1 MLARLGVYVDGPAIA
16 TALWKKRNSEQRKHG
31 AAELPSAMSK
41 RSNVPLEARRGN
53 VFLRIPPFP
62 GTKVHA
68 FKELAGVR
76 GSAEEIVSLLRDL
89 KVGGSYWAAQP
100 NLPERYVLVRS
111 LESVDQARRLNS
123 NPVVLWTDEAQSA
136 GDVSIHGDAD
146 PWHMLSGASAVIV
159 DEDDEI
165 RAIAAILG
173 VATHVR
179 IRSTGHLEPDTVAPS
194 EIIANWLGP
203 SAYSDP
209 FTGAPMSVQDAVSL
223 CGFWRQLIDSN
234 RGIAGG
240 LGFAFWKRDHVA
252 PLLWGGGDFPFLRSA
267 RDVRSQALIAL
278 WRAKTSSEDVAALDW
293 ANVRTIEV
301 EDGFLRS
308 RGLGADCIPPLSITV
323 DRLGPYFDPIQPS
336 ELERLLQ
343 QGVFDDKLLDRARK
357 VRKVIVG
364 TGLGKYEC
372 QTGRV
377 SRRARYGR
385 HILVA
390 GQVEDDRAVQSGG
403 CGLVSNL
410 ELLARVRAQ
419 APNAFILYKPH
430 PDVVAGHRRGHI
442 PERLCLQ
449 YANEIVS
456 DIPIAAA
463 IDIVDEVHV
472 NTSLAGFEALLRE
485 KLVTTYGV
493 PFYAG
498 WGLTRDL
505 GPVPG
510 RRTARRTL
518 DELVAATL
526 LLYPRYLDPVTGLP
540 CPAEVVVDRLCNDA
554 SVPPGLLVRIRRLQG
569 RLMRRIRSLAE

>member
-1 MLARLGVYVDGPAIA
+1 MPLDA
-16 TALWKKRNSEQRKHG
+16 TRGG
-31 AAELPSAMSK
+31 A
-41 RSNVPLEARRGN
+41 
-53 VFLRIPPFP
+53 FLRIPPFP
-62 GTKVHA
+62 GAKIHA
-68 FKELAGVR
+68 FKTLAGA
-76 GSAEEIVSLLRDL
+76 GASADEIVSLLRDL

-100 NLPERYVLVRS
+100 NLPEHYVLVRS
-111 LESVDQARRLNS
+111 LNSVDQASRLNS
-123 NPVVLWTDEAQSA
+123 DPIVLWTDEARPLA
-136 GDVSIHGDAD
+136 DVVICGDAD

-165 RAIAAILG
+165 RTIAAILG
-173 VATHVR
+173 VAAYVR
-179 IRSTGHLEPDTVAPS
+179 IRSTGHLHRDTATTS
-194 EIIANWLGP
+194 ELIAAWLGA
-203 SAYSDP
+203 SAYGDP
-209 FTGAPMSVQDAVSL
+209 FTGAPMSVRDAVLL

-240 LGFAFWKRDHVA
+240 LGFAFWKRHHVA
-252 PLLWGGGDFPFLRSA
+252 PLLWGGSGDFHFLRSA
-267 RDVRSQALIAL
+267 RDVRSGAPIAL
-278 WRAKTSSEDVAALDW
+278 WRAKTSSDDVAMLDQ
-293 ANVRTIEV
+293 ANVPTIEV

-323 DRLGPYFDPIQPS
+323 DRLGPHFDPVQPS

-343 QGVFDDKLLDRARK
+343 QGMFDDKLLDRARR
-357 VRKVIVG
+357 VRKAIVG
-364 TGLGKYEC
+364 AGLGKYER
-372 QTGRV
+372 QTGQV
-377 SRRARYGR
+377 SRGPRYGR
-385 HILVA
+385 QILVA

-419 APNAFILYKPH
+419 APDAFILYKPH

-449 YANEIVS
+449 YANEVVS
-456 DIPIAAA
+456 DIPISAA

-485 KLVTTYGV
+485 KRVTTYGV

-518 DELVAATL
+518 DELIAATL
-526 LLYPRYLDPVTGLP
+526 LLYPRYLDPQTGLP
-540 CPAEVVVDRLCNDA
+540 CPAEVIVDRLCNDA
-554 SVPPGLLVRIRRLQG
+554 YVPPRLLVRIRRLQG
-569 RLMRRIRSLAE
+569 RLMRRVRSLTQ